1 MALRYIP
8 VLNDDKIDTDLS
20 SVHTLFGIPKYSA
33 EKMFKSV
40 MDETPYHK
48 RVKRKAKKIVI
59 KDGEEKIGER
69 DNEKTKNKRYQKKRE
84 SKKQER
90 KEQNEIKEDEGILE
104 ELDAPEID
112 TLLNKKIREADED
125 KNDTDKA
132 DYGEN
137 EDYAENYDYGENS
150 DYEQGK
156 RDEKS
161 LEKNILDK
169 LKNTVELYKNS
180 DIQRKLP
187 NKINNT
193 ATSKLTFLNTTIV
206 STARPVKSTPASTV
220 KHVKTTTSK
229 PAATTTIKPTGT
241 TTLKP
246 TETTTLKPTETTTII
261 PTTTLTFKQ
270 TRAVSLKPS
279 QSTSAKPA
287 ATPVTTSRASVTP
300 TVQQLMNSSEGM

>member
-8 VLNDDKIDTDLS
+8 VLNDDKIGTDLS
-20 SVHTLFGIPKYSA
+20 SVYTLFGIPKYSA

-59 KDGEEKIGER
+59 KDAKEKNGER
-69 DNEKTKNKRYQKKRE
+69 DYEKTKNKRYQIKRE
-84 SKKQER
+84 SKKQKR
-90 KEQNEIKEDEGILE
+90 KEQNKIKEDEGILE

-112 TLLNKKIREADED
+112 TLLNKKITEAGEDES
-125 KNDTDKA
+125 DTDKA

-150 DYEQGK
+150 DYKQEK

-169 LKNTVELYKNS
+169 LKNTVELYRNS
-180 DIQRKLP
+180 GIQRKLP
-187 NKINNT
+187 NKIAKT
-193 ATSKLTFLNTTIV
+193 ATSKFLKTTIV
-206 STARPVKSTPASTV
+206 STAIPVKSTPKSSTV

-229 PAATTTIKPTGT
+229 PTGTTTIKPTST

-246 TETTTLKPTETTTII
+246 SK
-261 PTTTLTFKQ
+261 
-270 TRAVSLKPS
+270 
-279 QSTSAKPA
+279 STSAKPA
-287 ATPVTTSRASVTP
+287 ATPVTTRRASVAP
-300 TVQQLMNSSEGM
+300 TVGVQQLMNSGEGM